1 MTEPDKD
8 SKKRTNTELTP
19 LDIFQNFRDEIENS
33 LRTWSTSPWIPSLF
47 DYEGARIPLCE
58 IADKGDHY
66 QLYVELPGMTK
77 ADVKLRAQS
86 HCIEVSAK
94 QSRLTKETQ
103 KGRIYTERSESSFYR
118 QIPVPEEIIPQKVK
132 SKMVNGTLSV
142 ALPKKNH
149 HKITKGNRTRRAR
162 TR

>member
-1 MTEPDKD
+1 MTESDKD
-8 SKKRTNTELTP
+8 SKKRTNTEPMP

-47 DYEGARIPLCE
+47 DYDGARIPLCE

-66 QLYVELPGMTK
+66 RLFVEMPGMTK
-77 ADVKLRAQS
+77 ANVKVKAQS
-86 HCIEVSAK
+86 HCVEVSARK
-94 QSRLTKETQ
+94 SNLTKDIQ

-132 SKMVNGTLSV
+132 SKMVNGMLLV
-142 ALPKKNH
+142 ELPKKNR
-149 HKITKGNRTRRAR
+149 HKPRGSKVREK
-162 TR
+162 